1 MKQAVLSIL
10 IGTAVTTLTQTVSA
24 QGTGAPVISGFTPS
38 ATQTIGAG
46 ETATFFMDMDQDTFT
61 PQAYKGVLK
70 DFSNP
75 VEGAK
80 NLASAIGRFDTEPLF
95 ETTLFWI
102 QVCNIGGCTESG
114 QLTVIVEAAEPAG
127 PPAALAGASELGEDW
142 WSSAW
147 YGAFNI
153 AFAPWIFHA
162 QHGWQFIFEDST
174 PDFEAS
180 FFSTSVPT
188 TGCSRTPRSTRIS
201 STLTVT
207 RGSSTL
213 SAPPDP
219 VSLWICTPVSFL
231 TSSEAFPGSSLQLA
245 PVRIVCPLSN
255 RLRPPSANYG
265 EPDTSFFLA
274 RGLTIKY

>member
-1 MKQAVLSIL
+1 MKHIILSSIVC
-10 IGTAVTTLTQTVSA
+10 AFVAALTHVVSA
-24 QGTGAPVISGFTPS
+24 QGIGAPVISGFTPS

-174 PDFEAS
+174 PESIFLFD
-180 FFSTSVPT
+180 
-188 TGCSRTPRSTRIS
+188 
-201 STLTVT
+201 
-207 RGSSTL
+207 L
-213 SAPPDP
+213 SADDWLFTDAMLYPNLFNFD
-219 VSLWICTPVSFL
+219 SNSWIFYFVG
-231 TSSEAFPGSSLQLA
+231 TSGPREFVDLQ
-245 PVRIVCPLSN
+245 S
-255 RLRPPSANYG
+255 G
-265 EPDTSFFLA
+265 EFFNVE
-274 RGLTIKY
+274 